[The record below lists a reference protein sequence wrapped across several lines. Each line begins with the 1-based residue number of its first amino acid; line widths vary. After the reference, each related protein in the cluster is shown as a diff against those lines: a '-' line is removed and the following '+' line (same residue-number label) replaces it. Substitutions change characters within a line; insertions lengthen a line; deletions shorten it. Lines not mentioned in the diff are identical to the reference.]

1 MAGCWSSGGT
11 LTARWPVAALS
22 GEQSSEEKEEEDDDE
37 VQEAVVLVAV
47 VVISQPEEL
56 PLLDRSRLAAAST
69 TVVWAAMYS
78 RVEVSWAKRRPPTP
92 LSSEVTNTWPP
103 RLDPP
108 PPLPPVWVAGCR
120 ADLLTLSSRSSAS
133 TERGRQR

>member
-11 LTARWPVAALS
+11 LTARWPAAALS

-56 PLLDRSRLAAAST
+56 PLL
-69 TVVWAAMYS
+69 
-78 RVEVSWAKRRPPTP
+78 E
-92 LSSEVTNTWPP
+92 LSAH
-103 RLDPP
+103 LDTQE
-108 PPLPPVWVAGCR
+108 LYQ
-120 ADLLTLSSRSSAS
+120 DFYN
-133 TERGRQR
+133 